1 MNWKKIAMIAGSIM
15 SVLALVGYLG
25 GAGLSAYS
33 MLRDIHS
40 QYATTAQV
48 RSTYFQ
54 TRVDDM
60 SSDIDD
66 LKSTKV
72 FFETK
77 LGIEGNLLEG
87 ETLTFNQTILE
98 LGALEKMRQDFQQS
112 IRELT
117 N

>member
-15 SVLALVGYLG
+15 AVFSLVGYLG
-25 GAGLSAYS
+25 GAGISAYS

-40 QYATTAQV
+40 QYATKTQV

-60 SSDIDD
+60 SADIDD
-66 LKSTKV
+66 LKSTRV

-77 LGIEGNLLEG
+77 LKIEGNLLDG
-87 ETLTFNQTILE
+87 ETMTLNQTILE
-98 LGALEKMRQDFQQS
+98 LGAMEKMRLDFQQS